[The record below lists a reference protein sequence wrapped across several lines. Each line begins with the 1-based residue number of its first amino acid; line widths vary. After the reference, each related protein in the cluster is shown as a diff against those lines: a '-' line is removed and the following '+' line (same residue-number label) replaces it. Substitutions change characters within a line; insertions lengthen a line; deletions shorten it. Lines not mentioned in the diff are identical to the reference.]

1 MHVHACHGW
10 HTWGGMVSVGDLT
23 QDKQP
28 VLDST
33 TNQRSLLVRSR
44 WPVLN
49 GRENQTTAVPA
60 RRQFR
65 AGSRGRAGSPS
76 SSSEVVVSRRR
87 CERQRACCN
96 KKFDFVH

>member
-1 MHVHACHGW
+1 MHAHACCDTHAW
-10 HTWGGMVSVGDLT
+10 VIMVSVEDLT
-23 QDKQP
+23 QDNKP

-49 GRENQTTAVPA
+49 GRENKTTVVPA

-65 AGSRGRAGSPS
+65 AGRSGRGSRGPS
-76 SSSEVVVSRRR
+76 SIRGRRKRRR
-87 CERQRACCN
+87 
-96 KKFDFVH
+96 